1 MLHEKSHR
9 DLKIFFL
16 TVPDKPTTVT
26 IIPEGRSL
34 LIMWTYSNPP
44 LTEGAVIAGYHV
56 YVTSTQ
62 HTANRTTSQTQLNI
76 AGLTPFTN
84 YTVEVSAY
92 NTRGDGVEQEGPRS
106 DPAIER
112 TLGECTSKHRSL

>member
-1 MLHEKSHR
+1 
-9 DLKIFFL
+9 
-16 TVPDKPTTVT
+16 
-26 IIPEGRSL
+26 
-34 LIMWTYSNPP
+34 MWTYSNPP